1 MSSHLI
7 ILNLDDL
14 LNMRLKLQIPI
25 KLLSMEQTHKTL
37 MIYSKLRISLKA
49 YIKNNIIE
57 EYIVDKEITDEH
69 RTYHDII
76 YNVGADIKIVI
87 PLFKYATN
95 DIDP

>member
-1 MSSHLI
+1 MSTNLI
-7 ILNLDDL
+7 IRNKQDL
-14 LNMRLKLQIPI
+14 LNTRLKLQIPI
-25 KLLSMEQTHKTL
+25 NLLSMEQTHKPL
-37 MIYSKLRISLKA
+37 MIYMKPRINLKA

-57 EYIVDKEITDEH
+57 EYKVDKEITDEH